1 MTREEAIELIKG
13 AHFGFLATI
22 GRDDRP
28 RVRPVGIHTVYGND
42 FYFFT
47 FSNTRKCSELAA
59 HPHVEVVWIDAKEL
73 SQVRVQGL
81 CTVVDDIEVKQRFKQ
96 DEPFVDKILPPGAEN
111 LFCLYKITPERVEAA
126 EGLVPYQTVEW

>member
-1 MTREEAIELIKG
+1 M
-13 AHFGFLATI
+13 
-22 GRDDRP
+22 
-28 RVRPVGIHTVYGND
+28 
-42 FYFFT
+42 
-47 FSNTRKCSELAA
+47 
-59 HPHVEVVWIDAKEL
+59 WIDAKEL